1 MTEEQE
7 LTEDQYRKIG
17 EKIVGHLCRR
27 SGFDGAFDV
36 GVFILD
42 EIFLDIGE
50 FAYRESLKALELDN
64 Y

>member
-7 LTEDQYRKIG
+7 LMEDQYRKIG
-17 EKIVGHLCRR
+17 DKIVGHLCRR
-27 SGFDGAFDV
+27 SGFDAAFDV
-36 GVFILD
+36 DADILD
-42 EIFLDIGE
+42 EILLDIGE